1 MHEPK
6 PISLSV
12 TRLAEP
18 LAPPDR
24 SAFLAA
30 LAQLLQHE
38 PQPLGESSS
47 WRPAT
52 TAAAPSLRSVRRL
65 RGTTPPGAPRP
76 AKAGGRS
83 CFKARRS
90 GPDQCV
96 NLS

>member
-65 RGTTPPGAPRP
+65 RGPGRRGRHDRQRP
-76 AKAGGRS
+76 AVEAAS
-83 CFKARRS
+83 RR
-90 GPDQCV
+90 GDPGLI
-96 NLS
+96 NA